1 MMHKIR
7 GNMMRKI
14 RNNKNLKV
22 LSTAALLGVAALGLT
37 MPSGAKEVYP
47 GVNIP
52 DEVYK
57 TEYGDKENYSEI
69 KYYKWTTDESGA
81 KILQEGTSSDNDLK
95 YYVSSKKDT
104 VTDISG
110 VIKDNQNG
118 GDINK
123 NFIDLTLDNKTNAI
137 KNAVDYEIGKINA
150 DFVNSGGNTLIYSQG
165 NTGAMNITAINN
177 KNLVVNLNN
186 KDATI
191 SSITGNFIGNSGGN
205 SASIYITAGTVDKIS
220 GYFIGNRTTTAANA
234 GTAISLNNT
243 AYTHVGSI
251 EGVFIDNYDVNRG
264 GAISNSG
271 IIDSIK
277 GIFINNYGGS
287 EASAIWQYG
296 TVGSIEGYFEGNK
309 GAYAIFAYQRGIL
322 GGAKYNIGSINGIF
336 KNNDGAIY
344 ISGQKV
350 NTINGTFIDN
360 KDAAVN
366 NGWGSP
372 TINSVT
378 GHFEAN
384 KLAICNGTANSTIHN
399 ISGYFINNYTD
410 GNASAIRNR
419 GTLGTKD
426 AEGNVTGGIID
437 STFIKNSATSKDSDI
452 LGGAL
457 YNIGTIGEIK
467 NSTFTGN
474 HATSATGT
482 ALGGAIYSTQSLN
495 IIADNGQSIFKDNYT
510 QSGNQKD
517 DNAIYLDN
525 PDATLNFHLKNNG
538 TIAMY
543 DNIRG
548 ASVKVTETDEDGNE
562 IVDEDGNALTST
574 KHYSVN
580 ITGDGTGTFGMYN
593 NIYDAN
599 VTLGNTNLNTV
610 NNLTHTYNFNSLT
623 IKDNTNLSL
632 DVDLKNKEMDRF
644 TANNYGEHN
653 GTLNVIGMNLLSD
666 AIDNTTEIYFAEQG
680 LKDNVTNKSGELPD
694 KYQTAYTPIYK
705 YTVSYDNREDGGYF
719 VFNRGGLNGG
729 TPSNPSD
736 AFNPA
741 VLSAPVATTAAT
753 QATINE
759 TFKYVFE
766 HADAFTQLPSV
777 ERLSRIN
784 ANKYAINNNNKYNGY
799 STTYNQNMGSL
810 SQRNNS
816 AAWFRPYVTFETMH
830 LKNGPKVNAITY
842 GSLAGFDTDFNEHK
856 HGWHSVGT
864 GYIGYNG
871 SQLNYSGS
879 DTTMNGGLL
888 GYTHTFYKG
897 NFWSALTATA
907 GASVGQ
913 SKTMYGNEDF
923 TTLMAGLG
931 SKSGY
936 NFEFKQGKYILQPI
950 MFMSYTFANT
960 FDYSNAAGV
969 KINNSPA
976 HSIQLNPSI
985 RFIAN
990 TKNGWQP
997 YASVGMVWNL
1007 LNESKVTANNTKL
1020 PEMSM
1025 KPYVEYGLGLQ
1036 RNWNDKFTAFTQAM
1050 IRNGGRNGIALT
1062 AGFRWSLGKDTTE
1075 KVQKNT
1081 NKKLTRNTIP
1091 ALDGIGSKGEGVN
1104 TYQAKKVLK
1113 QLSPSQK
1120 TALGAK
1126 PQNTTRTTNNAI
1138 LKQL

>member
-1 MMHKIR
+1 MIQK
-7 GNMMRKI
+7 
-14 RNNKNLKV
+14 
-22 LSTAALLGVAALGLT
+22 
-37 MPSGAKEVYP
+37 Y
-47 GVNIP
+47 NI
-52 DEVYK
+52 
-57 TEYGDKENYSEI
+57 
-69 KYYKWTTDESGA
+69 
-81 KILQEGTSSDNDLK
+81 
-95 YYVSSKKDT
+95 
-104 VTDISG
+104 
-110 VIKDNQNG
+110 
-118 GDINK
+118 
-123 NFIDLTLDNKTNAI
+123 
-137 KNAVDYEIGKINA
+137 
-150 DFVNSGGNTLIYSQG
+150 
-165 NTGAMNITAINN
+165 
-177 KNLVVNLNN
+177 
-186 KDATI
+186 
-191 SSITGNFIGNSGGN
+191 
-205 SASIYITAGTVDKIS
+205 
-220 GYFIGNRTTTAANA
+220 
-234 GTAISLNNT
+234 
-243 AYTHVGSI
+243 GSI
-251 EGVFIDNYDVNRG
+251 EGIFIDNDGGIKNQGQSINKINATFLNNTQEALWNGWGGAVINDVSGQMEGNHRGIFNGPSGQIKNISVNFINNYADSLSESGASGGAIYNSGSIGDISGSFKNNTAKTNGGAIFNEGTIGDITADFENNVASSRG
-264 GAISNSG
+264 GAIYNSG
-271 IIDSIK
+271 SIGDISGSFKNNTAKNNGGAIYNKGTINSIK
-277 GIFINNYGGS
+277 GSFINNS
-287 EASAIWQYG
+287 ASDSSAINKDPG
-296 TVGSIEGYFEGNK
+296 NGSTIWNLGYIDTIEGYFEGNS
-309 GAYAIFAYQRGIL
+309 GNHAILAYKSALSDDAEYH
-322 GGAKYNIGSINGIF
+322 INLIKGIF
-336 KNNDGAIY
+336 KNNNGAIFNNGQVINKIEGIFENNYTSLRGGAILHVTGGGRINQISNSEFISNSVSGDSVLGGGAIY
-344 ISGQKV
+344 FGRTLAK
-350 NTINGTFIDN
+350 IDN
-360 KDAAVN
+360 CNFKGNYVN
-366 NGWGSP
+366 
-372 TINSVT
+372 
-378 GHFEAN
+378 
-384 KLAICNGTANSTIHN
+384 AISSSALG
-399 ISGYFINNYTD
+399 G
-410 GNASAIRNR
+410 AIRNNNADN
-419 GTLGTKD
+419 T
-426 AEGNVTGGIID
+426 
-437 STFIKNSATSKDSDI
+437 STT
-452 LGGAL
+452 
-457 YNIGTIGEIK
+457 IK

-482 ALGGAIYSTQSLN
+482 ALGGAIYSTTDLN

-871 SQLNYSGS
+871 SP
-879 DTTMNGGLL
+879 T
-888 GYTHTFYKG
+888 
-897 NFWSALTATA
+897 
-907 GASVGQ
+907 
-913 SKTMYGNEDF
+913 
-923 TTLMAGLG
+923 
-931 SKSGY
+931 
-936 NFEFKQGKYILQPI
+936 
-950 MFMSYTFANT
+950 
-960 FDYSNAAGV
+960 
-969 KINNSPA
+969 
-976 HSIQLNPSI
+976 
-985 RFIAN
+985 
-990 TKNGWQP
+990 
-997 YASVGMVWNL
+997 
-1007 LNESKVTANNTKL
+1007 
-1020 PEMSM
+1020 
-1025 KPYVEYGLGLQ
+1025 
-1036 RNWNDKFTAFTQAM
+1036 
-1050 IRNGGRNGIALT
+1050 
-1062 AGFRWSLGKDTTE
+1062 
-1075 KVQKNT
+1075 
-1081 NKKLTRNTIP
+1081 
-1091 ALDGIGSKGEGVN
+1091 
-1104 TYQAKKVLK
+1104 
-1113 QLSPSQK
+1113 
-1120 TALGAK
+1120 
-1126 PQNTTRTTNNAI
+1126 
-1138 LKQL
+1138 